1 MRCSHHLI
9 QEHPATQPDIP
20 ALTPEGFQEWMTAMI
35 QAYPDIE
42 YERMSKTVLDMPISN
57 ADDPRE
63 RFPKELPRR
72 LFPRKENIQAQQRC
86 AANLSAEGVGP
97 LRRAPTFPPPPPMS
111 QSSTPA
117 PNLERE
123 RSPYGSKS
131 DSVDLGAEEEL
142 TSCSVPIERQRKPY
156 VAMPHGGK
164 IHDDSS
170 QTTHADAPPN
180 HQRKRAQSSAGQS
193 PWVGTPSEEQYSQ
206 HHRTGSQAHARRT
219 RSPSFSGY
227 GTHSDPNVRDIP
239 SSYYASNVHGSQQ
252 EPRGYSK
259 EDDMKR
265 HDHHRR
271 GTIAADSSYD
281 HQSRSM
287 YDGDYYK
294 GRTGSCGYDDRGYDP
309 RRY

>member
-111 QSSTPA
+111 QGSTPA
-117 PNLERE
+117 PNFERE

-164 IHDDSS
+164 IYDDSS

-180 HQRKRAQSSAGQS
+180 HQRKRAQSSAAQS
-193 PWVGTPSEEQYSQ
+193 PWAATPSEEQYSQ
-206 HHRTGSQAHARRT
+206 HMLVGLAAPAFPATGHTLIQTFGIFPAVIMRPTCMGHNRNLDDTAKKKT
-219 RSPSFSGY
+219 RKDMTAIEEVP
-227 GTHSDPNVRDIP
+227 
-239 SSYYASNVHGSQQ
+239 SQQ
-252 EPRGYSK
+252 TALMIIS
-259 EDDMKR
+259 
-265 HDHHRR
+265 HDQCTTVTTTKVVQAAAVTMTEA
-271 GTIAADSSYD
+271 TILVDTEAA
-281 HQSRSM
+281 H
-287 YDGDYYK
+287 
-294 GRTGSCGYDDRGYDP
+294 
-309 RRY
+309 